1 MLTTP
6 TERIVVTQITH
17 LTTQLLAH
25 DDATHQYTTQLDK
38 IRFAPQLPDYY
49 LHRKRSL
56 IAETTPKKNYGYQA
70 IIS

>member
-25 DDATHQYTTQLDK
+25 DDATHQYTTHNSTKLG
-38 IRFAPQLPDYY
+38 
-49 LHRKRSL
+49 LHRNCL
-56 IAETTPKKNYGYQA
+56 I
-70 IIS
+70 IICIELVLEVIRRVKP